1 MHKLMP
7 NQAITKIRNKAMIT
21 QDLHDKIESL
31 ITQKGLELYDIE
43 LLKENESMILRIS
56 IFKKEGISLDDCEN
70 ISTLIAPLL
79 DVELSDLEAYHLE
92 VSSPGVERNLKKPKH
107 FLCSIGQKVAVT
119 LSNKTII
126 NGILESYNTD
136 EITIK
141 EILKP
146 TKKKQNNLKESSQ
159 EDKTHIIKP
168 NETKKVK
175 TIFDWDSYSL

>member
-1 MHKLMP
+1 
-7 NQAITKIRNKAMIT
+7 MIT

-107 FLCSIGQKVAVT
+107 FL
-119 LSNKTII
+119 
-126 NGILESYNTD
+126 
-136 EITIK
+136 
-141 EILKP
+141 
-146 TKKKQNNLKESSQ
+146 
-159 EDKTHIIKP
+159 
-168 NETKKVK
+168 
-175 TIFDWDSYSL
+175 